1 MKYLRFWLISLCGF
15 CAWGLSG
22 AAFAQQSFLANYP
35 NRPIHIIV
43 AFPPGGS
50 PDFTARVIGQQLGKI
65 LGQSVIVENKPG
77 AGGNVG
83 TQFVAGSKPD
93 GYTLLVNS
101 SAFTVNPSLYRGK
114 AGECCIRE

>member
-1 MKYLRFWLISLCGF
+1 MSKVLQLNWMSAILWVANMFIILPSD
-15 CAWGLSG
+15 
-22 AAFAQQSFLANYP
+22 AQSDLVASYP

-43 AFPPGGS
+43 SFPPGGS

-65 LGQSVIVENKPG
+65 LNQSVIVENKSG

-83 TQFVAGSKPD
+83 TQFVASSKPD

-101 SAFTVNPSLYRGK
+101 SAFTVNPSL
-114 AGECCIRE
+114 